1 MARLEVLNPVARA
14 EEKSIPPAGRV
25 GDLSGKRVGLY
36 WNIKSGGD
44 AALDRVEALLKE
56 RFPGIETSRHIGSVG
71 FMMRHLTPGD
81 AEKMARTCDA
91 VIGTTND

>member
-1 MARLEVLNPVARA
+1 MAQLEVLNPAAEA
-14 EEKSIPPAGRV
+14 EEKIIPPATRPK
-25 GDLSGKRVGLY
+25 DLSGKRVGLY

-56 RFPGIETSRHIGSVG
+56 RFSGITTRRHMGSVG

-81 AEKMARTCDA
+81 AERIAQTCDL
-91 VIGTTND
+91 VVGTTND

>member
-1 MARLEVLNPVARA
+1 MTQLEVLNPVAEA
-14 EEKSIPPAGRV
+14 EERIVTPATRPK
-25 GDLSGKRVGLY
+25 DLSGKRVGLY

-56 RFPGIETSRHIGSVG
+56 RFSGIKTSRHMGSVG

-81 AEKMARTCDA
+81 AERIAQTCDL
-91 VIGTTND
+91 VVGTTND